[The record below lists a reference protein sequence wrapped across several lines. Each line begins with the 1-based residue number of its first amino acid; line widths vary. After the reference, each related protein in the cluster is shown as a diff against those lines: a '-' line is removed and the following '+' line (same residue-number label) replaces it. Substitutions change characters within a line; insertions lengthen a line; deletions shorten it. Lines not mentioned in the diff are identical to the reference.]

1 MTPDEAYVQLVQRS
15 RELATLNG
23 IAAVLGWDQQTYM
36 PKGGAHT
43 RGEQM
48 AWLATAG
55 HAKATDPAIGDWLST
70 CESGDFIADQ
80 DSVVAANL
88 REWRH
93 AYDRATRLP
102 ARLVEEMAKVTTAAQ
117 EAWDEAKK
125 ESNFLHFAPHLQK
138 VIELKRE
145 ESLALSTSA
154 TTHPYDV
161 LLDEYE
167 PGMTAAD
174 VKSIFAD
181 LTAKLVPFIQT
192 LIDSP
197 KQPDS
202 TIMDRDFPT
211 DRQRMFAES
220 AGAAVGFDYTGGR
233 LDVTS
238 HPFCTTFGPGDVRI
252 TTRFNPRSLE
262 SLFGVLHEAGH
273 GMYEQ
278 GLPAERFGEPCGSY
292 CSLGIH
298 ESQSRLW
305 ENLIGRS
312 RPFWEH
318 FFPRLRQTFPTALSG
333 VSVDEFHFAINSVK
347 RSLIRVDA
355 DEATYNLHVAM
366 RFELELALID
376 GSLRVADLPCAWNAA
391 IKRTLGMEVPD
402 DRRGCLQDIHWS
414 FGGVGYFP
422 TYTLG
427 NLYAAQFLK
436 TARNALP
443 DLDRD
448 MARGSFHSLLFWL
461 RENIHRHGRRYR
473 APELCRRVTGAKLS
487 AQPFLDELS
496 DRHGKLYGVS

>member
-1 MTPDEAYVQLVQRS
+1 MTPDEAYVQLGKRS
-15 RELATLNG
+15 RDLAMLNG

-36 PKGGAHT
+36 PKGGAGT

-48 AWLATAG
+48 AWLATTG

-70 CESGDFIADQ
+70 CESSDLIADQ
-80 DSVVAANL
+80 DSVVAANI

-93 AYDRATRLP
+93 GFERATRLP

-117 EAWDEAKK
+117 QAWDEAKQ
-125 ESNFLHFAPHLQK
+125 ESNFPHFAPHLQR

-145 ESLALSTSA
+145 EAQALSTSA

-174 VKSIFAD
+174 VKSVFAE
-181 LTAKLVPFIQT
+181 LTAQLVPFIQK

-197 KQPDS
+197 KQPDP
-202 TIMDRDFPT
+202 TILDRDFPT

-220 AGAAVGFDYTGGR
+220 AGAAVGFDYTAGR

-262 SLFGVLHEAGH
+262 SFFGVLHEAGH

-278 GLPAERFGEPCGSY
+278 GLPAERFGEPCGSF

-318 FFPRLRQTFPTALSG
+318 FYPRLKQTFPAALSG
-333 VSVDEFHFAINSVK
+333 VSLDKFHFAINTVK

-355 DEATYNLHVAM
+355 DEATYNLHVAL

-376 GSLRVADLPCAWNAA
+376 GSLGVADLPSAWNAA
-391 IKRTLGMEVPD
+391 IKKTLGLDVPD

-436 TARNALP
+436 TARSALP

-448 MARGSFHSLLFWL
+448 MGRGSFDSLLLWL
-461 RENIHRHGRRYR
+461 RENIHRLGRRYR

-487 AQPFLDELS
+487 AQPFLDELN
-496 DRHGKLYGVS
+496 DRHGKLYSVS

>member
-1 MTPDEAYVQLVQRS
+1 
-15 RELATLNG
+15 
-23 IAAVLGWDQQTYM
+23 
-36 PKGGAHT
+36 
-43 RGEQM
+43 
-48 AWLATAG
+48 
-55 HAKATDPAIGDWLST
+55 
-70 CESGDFIADQ
+70 
-80 DSVVAANL
+80 
-88 REWRH
+88 
-93 AYDRATRLP
+93 
-102 ARLVEEMAKVTTAAQ
+102 
-117 EAWDEAKK
+117 
-125 ESNFLHFAPHLQK
+125 
-138 VIELKRE
+138 
-145 ESLALSTSA
+145 
-154 TTHPYDV
+154 
-161 LLDEYE
+161 
-167 PGMTAAD
+167 
-174 VKSIFAD
+174 
-181 LTAKLVPFIQT
+181 
-192 LIDSP
+192 
-197 KQPDS
+197 
-202 TIMDRDFPT
+202 
-211 DRQRMFAES
+211 
-220 AGAAVGFDYTGGR
+220 
-233 LDVTS
+233 
-238 HPFCTTFGPGDVRI
+238 
-252 TTRFNPRSLE
+252 
-262 SLFGVLHEAGH
+262 
-273 GMYEQ
+273 MYEQ

-496 DRHGKLYGVS
+496 ERHGKLYGVS